1 MPDLVS
7 RSYPEP
13 RPDLV
18 LCDDHPV
25 FVDALG
31 MALGRSGFVVDAIV
45 NRTSQIVDAVR
56 RHQPDVCVIDRDFGD
71 GDGLDMISPVLAA
84 SPSTK
89 VLMLTADR
97 DEATTGRAM
106 ASGASGYLCKTAGLG
121 ALLSTIRSV
130 LAGHTTVQVASR
142 PPTRRSP
149 ADAEAHRL
157 AAYLTKRERECLAML
172 VDGHSSA
179 AIAARLGVSITTVRT
194 HVQSVLTKLG
204 VHSRLEAAS
213 YAVRHS
219 LISRTT

>member
-1 MPDLVS
+1 V
-7 RSYPEP
+7 
-13 RPDLV
+13 PDLV

-31 MALGRSGFVVDAIV
+31 MALGRNGYVVDAIV

-56 RHQPDVCVIDRDFGD
+56 RHRPDACLIDRNFGD
-71 GDGLDMISPVLAA
+71 GDGLDLIGPVLAA

-97 DEATTGRAM
+97 DEATARRAV

-121 ALLSTIRSV
+121 TLLSTIRTV
-130 LAGHTTVQVASR
+130 LAGDTAVRFESRVA
-142 PPTRRSP
+142 RRSP

-157 AAYLTKRERECLAML
+157 AGYLTNRERECLAML

-179 AIAARLGVSITTVRT
+179 AIAGRLGVSITTVRT

-219 LISRTT
+219 LIPRSN